1 MRRSVT
7 TASFWL
13 LLRMC
18 TGHITILYIKKFI
31 FILLRSRCLTKN
43 YCSPECFTADEAVHA
58 VCCKNKQ
65 EVEKRK
71 MKIGGKAKAEVINQ
85 NLQEFQV
92 RAQQKMQSG
101 NYDIESHK
109 LVTEALSK
117 IRGLKVKDGNK
128 EEKMAEV
135 DSLGLGRFLFNSG

>member
-1 MRRSVT
+1 
-7 TASFWL
+7 
-13 LLRMC
+13 
-18 TGHITILYIKKFI
+18 
-31 FILLRSRCLTKN
+31 
-43 YCSPECFTADEAVHA
+43 
-58 VCCKNKQ
+58 
-65 EVEKRK
+65 

-117 IRGLKVKDGNK
+117 IRGLKVKDGKK

-135 DSLGLGRFLFNSG
+135 DQLGLSSFLFNSGRPLYCNMMICE